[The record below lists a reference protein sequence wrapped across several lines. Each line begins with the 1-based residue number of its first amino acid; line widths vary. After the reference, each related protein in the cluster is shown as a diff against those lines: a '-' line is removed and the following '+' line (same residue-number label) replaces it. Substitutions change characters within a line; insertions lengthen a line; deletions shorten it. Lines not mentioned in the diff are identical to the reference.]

1 MKRNLQHGD
10 ARLDPDRLLVREL
23 GLRQLTAHIFNYTV
37 GSGIF
42 VLPAIAAA
50 QLGTAAPIAYL
61 ACATVMAFVVMIFAE
76 AGSRV
81 TATGGPY
88 AYIEVG
94 LGPYFGLV
102 AGILLNV
109 AQIASGGAIVA
120 LLGQTAARLLDLQHA
135 AWPFT
140 LTASLVAV
148 LVFAN
153 VRGLRFGAR
162 IVEWSTAAKLVPLLF
177 FVLVGAWFI
186 TPAYL
191 RIESLPAAS
200 QLAASTGMLIFA
212 FVGVESALMPT
223 GEVRDAAR
231 TVPLATMLALG
242 AATLL
247 YLAVQAVATGLL
259 GPSLAQD
266 TVAPLAS
273 AARTFAGNAGASLLL
288 AGATISM
295 LGWVTGAILAAPRTL
310 FAMARDGSLP
320 RWLAAVHPRHHTP
333 YAAIL
338 TYGTLVLLVSASGTF
353 AQLAVLAS
361 MSVLGV
367 YVLGALAVLALRHK
381 DVRTDRTPLRLP
393 GGPLVPVITC
403 ALIGWIALQTATRKE
418 VIAFAGVWVLSLLI
432 RGWRRARAATQS
444 AGGTT

>member
-1 MKRNLQHGD
+1 M
-10 ARLDPDRLLVREL
+10 DPDRLLVREL

-42 VLPAIAAA
+42 VLPAIVAA
-50 QLGTAAPIAYL
+50 QLGTAAPLAYL
-61 ACATVMAFVVMIFAE
+61 ACAAVMAFVVMIFAE

-94 LGPYFGLV
+94 LGPFYGLV

-109 AQIASGGAIVA
+109 AQIASAGAIVA
-120 LLGQTAARLLDLQHA
+120 LLGQTMARLLGLEHA

-140 LTASLVAV
+140 LTASLVAA
-148 LVFAN
+148 LAFAN

-186 TPAYL
+186 SPSQL
-191 RIESLPAAS
+191 RIDTLPAAS

-212 FVGVESALMPT
+212 FVGVETALMPS

-231 TVPLATMLALG
+231 TVPRATLLALG

-259 GPSLAQD
+259 GASLAQD

-273 AARTFAGNAGASLLL
+273 AARRFAGETGAAILL

-295 LGWVTGAILAAPRTL
+295 LGWSTGAMLAAPRTL

-320 RWLAAVHPRHHTP
+320 RGLAAVHPRHHTP
-333 YAAIL
+333 YVAIL
-338 TYGTLVLLVSASGTF
+338 AFGTLVLVVSASGTF

-367 YVLGALAVLALRHK
+367 YVLGALAVLALRHR
-381 DVRTDRTPLRLP
+381 DVRTECAPLRLP

-403 ALIGWIALQTATRKE
+403 VLIGWIAQQTATRKE
-418 VIAFAGVWVLSLLI
+418 GIAFAAVWLLALVI
-432 RGWRRARAATQS
+432 HGWRKARAARQS
-444 AGGTT
+444 DGTT

>member
-1 MKRNLQHGD
+1 M
-10 ARLDPDRLLVREL
+10 DPDRLLVREL

-61 ACATVMAFVVMIFAE
+61 ACAAVMAFVVMIFAE

-88 AYIEVG
+88 AYIEAG

-120 LLGQTAARLLDLQHA
+120 LLGQTAARLLGLEHA

-153 VRGLRFGAR
+153 VRGLRFGAS

-177 FVLVGAWFI
+177 FVLVGVWFI
-186 TPAYL
+186 TPSRL
-191 RIESLPAAS
+191 RIEALPEAS

-273 AARTFAGNAGASLLL
+273 ATRTFAGNAGASLLL

-295 LGWVTGAILAAPRTL
+295 LGWTTGAILAAPRTL

-320 RWLAAVHPRHHTP
+320 RWLCAVHPRHHTP

-338 TYGTLVLLVSASGTF
+338 TYGTLVLAVSASGTF

-367 YVLGALAVLALRHK
+367 YVLGALAVVALRRK
-381 DVRTDRTPLRLP
+381 DVRTERAPLRLP

-403 ALIGWIALQTATRKE
+403 VLIGWIALQTATRKE
-418 VIAFAGVWVLSLLI
+418 VLAFAAVWMLSLVI
-432 RGWRRARAATQS
+432 RGWRRARAARQS

>member
-1 MKRNLQHGD
+1 LN
-10 ARLDPDRLLVREL
+10 PDQLLVREL

-42 VLPAIAAA
+42 VLPAIAVA
-50 QLGTAAPIAYL
+50 QLGTAAPLAYL
-61 ACATVMAFVVMIFAE
+61 ACAAVMAFVVMIFAE

-81 TATGGPY
+81 TVTGGPY

-94 LGPYFGLV
+94 LGPYFGVV

-120 LLGQTAARLLDLQHA
+120 LLGQTAARLLGLQHA
-135 AWPFT
+135 AWPFA
-140 LTASLVAV
+140 LTAALVAMLV
-148 LVFAN
+148 LAN

-177 FVLVGAWFI
+177 FVLVGMWFI
-186 TPAYL
+186 TPSRL
-191 RIESLPAAS
+191 RIEALPEAS
-200 QLAASTGMLIFA
+200 QLAATTGMLIFA

-223 GEVRDAAR
+223 GEVRDASR
-231 TVPLATMLALG
+231 TVPLATMLALA

-247 YLAVQAVATGLL
+247 YLAVQTVAIGLL

-273 AARTFAGNAGASLLL
+273 AARTFAGDAGAALLL

-295 LGWVTGAILAAPRTL
+295 LGWATGAILAAPRTL
-310 FAMARDGSLP
+310 FAMSRDGSLP
-320 RWLAAVHPRHHTP
+320 RWLSAVHPQHHTP
-333 YAAIL
+333 HAAIIV
-338 TYGTLVLLVSASGTF
+338 YGVLIIAVSATGTF

-361 MSVLGV
+361 MAVLCV
-367 YVLGALAVLALRHK
+367 YVLGAIAVLALRRK
-381 DVRTDRTPLRLP
+381 DIRTDRPPLRLP
-393 GGPLVPVITC
+393 GGPLVPVVTC
-403 ALIGWIALQTATRKE
+403 MLIGWIAVLTATRKE
-418 VIAFAGVWVLSLLI
+418 LLAFAGVWLLSLAI
-432 RGWRRARAATQS
+432 HAWRRRRSTVQS
-444 AGGTT
+444 DGTT

>member
-1 MKRNLQHGD
+1 
-10 ARLDPDRLLVREL
+10 LDPDRLLVREL

-42 VLPAIAAA
+42 VLPAIVAA
-50 QLGTAAPIAYL
+50 QLGTAAPVAYL
-61 ACATVMAFVVMIFAE
+61 ACAAVMAFVVLIFAE

-81 TATGGPY
+81 MATGGPY

-94 LGPYFGLV
+94 LGPYVGLV

-120 LLGQTAARLLDLQHA
+120 LLGQTAARLLGLGHA
-135 AWPFT
+135 PWPFA

-186 TPAYL
+186 TPSNL
-191 RIESLPAAS
+191 RIEAWPAAS

-223 GEVRDAAR
+223 GEVRDPVR

-259 GPSLAQD
+259 GPALAQD
-266 TVAPLAS
+266 NVAPLAS
-273 AARTFAGNAGASLLL
+273 AAGTFAGDAGASLLL

-338 TYGTLVLLVSASGTF
+338 TYGALVLAVSASGTF

-367 YVLGALAVLALRHK
+367 YVLGALAVLALRRK
-381 DVRTDRTPLRLP
+381 NVRTDRPPLLVP
-393 GGPLVPVITC
+393 GGPLVPVITFV
-403 ALIGWIALQTATRKE
+403 LIGWIALQTATRKE
-418 VIAFAGVWVLSLLI
+418 AIAFASVWVLSLLI
-432 RGWRRARAATQS
+432 HVGRKVCAARQS
-444 AGGTT
+444 DGGTT

>member
-1 MKRNLQHGD
+1 M
-10 ARLDPDRLLVREL
+10 DPDRLLVREL

-50 QLGTAAPIAYL
+50 QLGTAAPVAYL
-61 ACATVMAFVVMIFAE
+61 ACAAVMAFVVMIFAE

-88 AYIEVG
+88 AYIEAG
-94 LGPYFGLV
+94 LGPYVGLV

-120 LLGQTAARLLDLQHA
+120 LLGQTAARLLGLEHA

-140 LTASLVAV
+140 LTASLVAI

-153 VRGLRFGAR
+153 ARGLRFGAR

-186 TPAYL
+186 TPSHL
-191 RIESLPAAS
+191 RIEAWPEVS

-242 AATLL
+242 AATVL
-247 YLAVQAVATGLL
+247 YLAVQAVAAGLL

-273 AARTFAGNAGASLLL
+273 AARTFAGDAGASLLL

-320 RWLAAVHPRHHTP
+320 HWLATVHPRYHTP

-338 TYGTLVLLVSASGTF
+338 TYGALVLGVSVSGTF

-367 YVLGALAVLALRHK
+367 YMLGALAVLALRRK
-381 DVRTDRTPLRLP
+381 DVRTDRTPIHLP
-393 GGPLVPVITC
+393 GGPLVPVITF
-403 ALIGWIALQTATRKE
+403 ALIGWITLQTVTRKE
-418 VIAFAGVWVLSLLI
+418 AIAFTSVWALSLFI
-432 RGWRRARAATQS
+432 HVGRRARAVRQS
-444 AGGTT
+444 DGGTT